1 MKAQLVNQLFERF
14 KECGLNEKTAKSIV
28 LSVSFAFDDKFDIP
42 VTLITTKRDFVA
54 IAIPIEKIVEL
65 K

>member
-1 MKAQLVNQLFERF
+1 MKQKLTTQLFERF
-14 KECGLNEKTAKSIV
+14 MECGLDEKTAKSIV
-28 LSVSFAFDDKFDIP
+28 LSVSFAFDDESDIP